1 MDCATCLLHSCCQR
15 VTDSV
20 RAWNGVGA
28 CALNA
33 WLLSDRLDGT
43 AREEARRAFERSL
56 ELEPGQARIE
66 KLLRTYAP

>member
-1 MDCATCLLHSCCQR
+1 
-15 VTDSV
+15 V
-20 RAWNGVGA
+20 GV

-33 WLLSDRLDGT
+33 WLLSDRLDGA

-56 ELEPGQARIE
+56 EVNASQPQVQ